1 MAEPRT
7 TDARRRSADR
17 SDDDEEETVDS
28 RLDRRMDEGALRAI
42 ADAENEAPD
51 PREFG
56 LHLDAPLG
64 DVAIRAENLG
74 IRYNLN
80 FTKKTKLRTTFANL
94 LDPRRRNAGHFW
106 ALRNVDF
113 TVRRGEAV
121 GIVGPNGSGKSTM
134 LLALAGIL
142 QPSEGMV
149 ETSGHISTLLSLNA
163 GFDSELTG
171 RENIALAGALM
182 GIDERVMHEITP
194 GIIRF
199 ANIGAFI
206 DAPMKTY
213 SSGMRARVGFSVA
226 TAVDPDILLLD
237 EVLQTGDSQFKQ
249 KSRRR
254 IAEVLQ
260 TAKAVVM
267 VTHDMSWITAFCNR
281 AILMD
286 KGQIVADGDPEEIA
300 DMHEQDAAKRAKQK
314 RKAKQL
320 LKHGK
325 VDLVDL
331 KKARREGKLAELVE
345 DHEGDYQDL
354 KVEKQ
359 RKLKETR
366 AKRKD
371 ARQKRKAEE
380 AARAADGALP
390 ADAARS
396 QQQDTAAVLPEA
408 SDRPGSETT
417 AGASAVAGA
426 EHERTS
432 ESEAALA
439 EAEAAT
445 EAAPEPAA
453 SGTTHRTPP
462 KA

>member
-1 MAEPRT
+1 MAGNPRPRPT
-7 TDARRRSADR
+7 A
-17 SDDDEEETVDS
+17 EEVEEAVDS
-28 RLDRRMDEGALRAI
+28 RQDERMEEDALAAI

-51 PREFG
+51 PEEFG
-56 LHLDAPLG
+56 LKVQAPLG
-64 DVAIRAENLG
+64 EIAIRAENLG

-121 GIVGPNGSGKSTM
+121 GIVGPNGSGKSTL

-142 QPSEGMV
+142 QPSEGVV
-149 ETSGHISTLLSLNA
+149 EVSGHVSTLLSLNA
-163 GFDSELTG
+163 GFDAELTG

-182 GIDERVMHEITP
+182 GIDEQVMREITP

-206 DAPMKTY
+206 DAPLKTY
-213 SSGMRARVGFSVA
+213 SSGMRARVGFSIA

-237 EVLQTGDSQFKQ
+237 EVLQTGDNKFKN

-281 AILMD
+281 AVLMD

-300 DMHEQDAAKRAKQK
+300 DLHEQDAAKRARQK

-325 VDLVDL
+325 VDLVDIRR
-331 KKARREGKLAELVE
+331 ARRQGKLDQLVE
-345 DHEGDYQDL
+345 GHEDDYQAL
-354 KVEKQ
+354 KAEKQ
-359 RKLKETR
+359 RQLQESR
-366 AKRKD
+366 AKR
-371 ARQKRKAEE
+371 
-380 AARAADGALP
+380 RAAKQ
-390 ADAARS
+390 ARKTK
-396 QQQDTAAVLPEA
+396 QQ
-408 SDRPGSETT
+408 
-417 AGASAVAGA
+417 
-426 EHERTS
+426 
-432 ESEAALA
+432 
-439 EAEAAT
+439 EAEAAGRRSNDG
-445 EAAPEPAA
+445 AAPARTGATTDDTEPNAEPNAEPAA
-453 SGTTHRTPP
+453 SGSAEPAASGSAERTPP
-462 KA
+462 SA

>member
-1 MAEPRT
+1 MAGGR
-7 TDARRRSADR
+7 
-17 SDDDEEETVDS
+17 DEQRGAPEVIEEDVDS
-28 RLDRRMDEGALRAI
+28 RHDERMDEDALAAI
-42 ADAENEAPD
+42 AEAENEAPD
-51 PREFG
+51 PSEFG
-56 LHLDAPLG
+56 LKVAAPLG
-64 DVAIRAENLG
+64 DIAIRAENLG

-106 ALRNVDF
+106 AVRGVDF

-121 GIVGPNGSGKSTM
+121 GIVGANGSGKSTL

-163 GFDSELTG
+163 GFDNELTG

-182 GIDERVMHEITP
+182 GIDEQVMREITP
-194 GIIRF
+194 GVIRF

-213 SSGMRARVGFSVA
+213 SSGMKARVGFSIA
-226 TAVDPDILLLD
+226 TSVDPDILLLD
-237 EVLQTGDSQFKQ
+237 EVLQTGDNTFKE

-286 KGQIVADGDPEEIA
+286 KGKIVADGDPEEIA
-300 DMHEQDAAKRAKQK
+300 DMHEKDAAKRAKQK

-320 LKHGK
+320 MMHGLASQEQIK
-325 VDLVDL
+325 QARKEGTLETMIEEKSDEIDEA
-331 KKARREGKLAELVE
+331 KA
-345 DHEGDYQDL
+345 
-354 KVEKQ
+354 EKMRQ
-359 RKLKETR
+359 VKEKR
-366 AKRKD
+366 AKRK
-371 ARQKRKAEE
+371 ARRQR
-380 AARAADGALP
+380 
-390 ADAARS
+390 
-396 QQQDTAAVLPEA
+396 
-408 SDRPGSETT
+408 
-417 AGASAVAGA
+417 
-426 EHERTS
+426 
-432 ESEAALA
+432 
-439 EAEAAT
+439 EAEAARQA
-445 EAAPEPAA
+445 EAANGEASAEPASADEVEPEPVATSAGSA
-453 SGTTHRTPP
+453 SDAHSEGSRNP
-462 KA
+462 